1 MKPLLIGIAL
11 FAAVIAPVHAQ
22 DDFDPAQYIGQ
33 GDAYNCG
40 RFTNQAQAQAVL
52 RADPSD
58 PNRLDADW
66 DGIACEN
73 NKGDQDRDI
82 VWEHTR

>member
-1 MKPLLIGIAL
+1 MKQFLIAIVILAAL
-11 FAAVIAPVHAQ
+11 AVPVRAQ
-22 DDFDPAQYIGQ
+22 DDFDPTSFIGQ
-33 GDAYNCG
+33 GDAYNCSH
-40 RFTNQAQAQAVL
+40 FNSQARAQAVL

-73 NKGDQDRDI
+73 NKGDQDRDV
-82 VWEHTR
+82 VWEHVR